1 MVTNE
6 PTGDRQVAVLIDDE
20 NVGLGSVEWLFD
32 QVSNLG
38 RILVRRA
45 YADWSKGGGQRD
57 QLLSLGI
64 EPVHVFQ
71 ASSSGKNA
79 SDIRLVMDAIDL
91 LFSSPVDTFVIVSG
105 DADFLPLVNKLR
117 SSGKMVVGAGRQK
130 ASSSTLVKACDRYF
144 YLDQHEEK
152 AAAAKQQPRAR
163 QKQSLLVRAV
173 IASMEADGK
182 VIGSRLHQTMQR
194 LDPSFDFRAE
204 GFSNFTGF
212 LESSSEVRVSRPSG
226 QGQGDVVIEL
236 LRGGQNSGSR
246 QEQQSP
252 PASESIETRDARHIR
267 RAAQEQQSPLASES
281 IESQTDAAWLKRA
294 PSSGKSMPGAVAA
307 GEAARVLGVQKL
319 SDSEYKNLQ
328 GLLDATSYLARNW
341 RRDGNKIFRR

>member
-1 MVTNE
+1 MNQ

-64 EPVHVFQ
+64 EPIHVFQ

-117 SSGKMVVGAGRQK
+117 SSGKMVVGAGRKK
-130 ASSSTLVKACDRYF
+130 ATSATLVKACDRYF
-144 YLDQHEEK
+144 YLDEHEEK
-152 AAAAKQQPRAR
+152 ATAAKRQPREPG
-163 QKQSLLVRAV
+163 KSNLLVRAV
-173 IASMEADGK
+173 QSSMDADGK
-182 VIGSRLHQTMQR
+182 VIGSQLHQTMQR
-194 LDPSFDFRAE
+194 LDPGFDFRAQ
-204 GFSNFTGF
+204 GFNSFRAF
-212 LESSSEVRVSRPSG
+212 LEAASEVNLSRPSG

-236 LRGGQNSGSR
+236 RRGGQDSSSR
-246 QEQQSP
+246 REPQPSP
-252 PASESIETRDARHIR
+252 PV
-267 RAAQEQQSPLASES
+267 SPPIVSSSSSPSLASES
-281 IESQTDAAWLKRA
+281 IESKIEMAWSKRA
-294 PSSGKSMPGAVAA
+294 STSGKSIPGAVAA
-307 GEAARVLGVQKL
+307 GGAARVLGVEKL

-328 GLLDATSYLARNW
+328 GLLDAIPYLAKNW
-341 RRDGNKIFRR
+341 RRDGNKIFRN

>member
-1 MVTNE
+1 MVSNH

-57 QLLSLGI
+57 QLLTLGI
-64 EPVHVFQ
+64 EPIHVFQ

-117 SSGKMVVGAGRQK
+117 SSGKMVIGAGRQK
-130 ASSSTLVKACDRYF
+130 ATSSTLVKACDRYF

-152 AAAAKQQPRAR
+152 ATAAKRQPREPG
-163 QKQSLLVRAV
+163 KSNLLVRAV
-173 IASMEADGK
+173 QSSMDADGK
-182 VIGSRLHQTMQR
+182 VIGSQLHQTMQR
-194 LDPSFDFRAE
+194 LDPGFDFRAQ
-204 GFSNFTGF
+204 GFNSFRAF
-212 LESSSEVRVSRPSG
+212 LEAAAEVNLSRPSG

-236 LRGGQNSGSR
+236 RRIGQDSSSR
-246 QEQQSP
+246 REPQSSPSIAP
-252 PASESIETRDARHIR
+252 PVASSSVSLSSTP
-267 RAAQEQQSPLASES
+267 PLASES
-281 IESQTDAAWLKRA
+281 IESKIDAAWSKRA
-294 PSSGKSMPGAVAA
+294 PSTGKSIPGAVAA
-307 GEAARVLGVQKL
+307 GGGARVLGVEKL

-328 GLLDATSYLARNW
+328 GLLDAIPHLAKNW
-341 RRDGNKIFRR
+341 RRDGNKIFRN